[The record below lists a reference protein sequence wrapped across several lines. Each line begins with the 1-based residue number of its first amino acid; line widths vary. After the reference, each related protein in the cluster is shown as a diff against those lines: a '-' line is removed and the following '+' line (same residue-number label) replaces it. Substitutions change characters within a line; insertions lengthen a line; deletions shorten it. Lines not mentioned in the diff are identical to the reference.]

1 MEFEQIHP
9 KEGWCEHDPMV
20 ILNTVSTCIEETMKK
35 VEGRFTAADVAAIG
49 ITNQRE
55 TTVVWDKN
63 TGLPLHNAIV
73 WLDLRTAETVA
84 KYATEAEGGQDR
96 FRDVCGLPLST
107 YFSGMK
113 LRWLL
118 DNVPAVSEG
127 AAAGTA
133 LFGTIESWLIWNLS
147 GGVEGGVHVSDVSN
161 ASRTMLMD
169 LASCSWHAETCEAL
183 GIPLA
188 MLPRIVSN
196 SEVYAPLSS
205 GVLAGRPIA
214 GALGDQQAATLGQA
228 CFEAGQAKNTYGTG
242 CFMLMTTGQGTP
254 THSKNGLLSTVGFQ
268 LGPDAPVTYCLEGS
282 VAIAGA
288 GVQWLRD
295 KLQIIESAP
304 AIGGD
309 GNGLIDGIDGTHG
322 VYFVPAFTGLFAP
335 HWRDDARGAQ
345 TLNPAPRPPGTP
357 SPLAKRI
364 AAG

>member
-118 DNVPAVSEG
+118 DNVPAV
-127 AAAGTA
+127 AAAAEAGTA
-133 LFGTIESWLIWNLS
+133 LFGTVESWLIWNLS
-147 GGVEGGVHVSDVSN
+147 GGVEGESQAHLI
-161 ASRTMLMD
+161 MLSI
-169 LASCSWHAETCEAL
+169 SCKCAC
-183 GIPLA
+183 
-188 MLPRIVSN
+188 V
-196 SEVYAPLSS
+196 
-205 GVLAGRPIA
+205 
-214 GALGDQQAATLGQA
+214 AT
-228 CFEAGQAKNTYGTG
+228 Y
-242 CFMLMTTGQGTP
+242 
-254 THSKNGLLSTVGFQ
+254 
-268 LGPDAPVTYCLEGS
+268 LEP
-282 VAIAGA
+282 
-288 GVQWLRD
+288 Q
-295 KLQIIESAP
+295 
-304 AIGGD
+304 
-309 GNGLIDGIDGTHG
+309 
-322 VYFVPAFTGLFAP
+322 
-335 HWRDDARGAQ
+335 
-345 TLNPAPRPPGTP
+345 
-357 SPLAKRI
+357 
-364 AAG
+364 